1 MKKCL
6 ALSIA
11 LILTGCGSDD
21 SNDNTQS
28 RPDYAIT
35 TINGTQTNEVS
46 LPATSLE
53 QIAAE
58 NVAISDITSTTRP
71 NISDLN
77 NIEILDG
84 YLVNNTPYEIN
95 QIVLTNGTE
104 TKLLSLTS
112 SLHKYSKGAIGS
124 AWDGYQLY
132 NQTVLSNS
140 TFEYESTDVLTNYPN
155 SVLANDEERLTGELT
170 QIYDRFMINA
180 PETLSEITEHLKDI
194 CSVNS
199 ECNEYSKPVELYAAD
214 TYYAKSVSGT
224 NSRLWIDTDVWGLGS
239 TLPLN
244 MTTSTRGN
252 SKLNIWMHPELMAY
266 VHNENANTQIEGWQA
281 LVHEFYHNHG
291 FSHNS
296 GWASGNGIDDIFGA
310 KVVNDYYPNNGNRM
324 ILSDVI
330 VKKQS
335 KPKALTYSFDLALT
349 EAGNKIT
356 TRLLST
362 KDLQANI
369 TREGSQIT
377 VEFLDIP
384 ETHVYVSFYSDKSKQ
399 MTSIVL
405 SHFILNVTSNT
416 DIQAFDENISA
427 WLNEYEVINVT
438 TRDGAWTAEFNLP
451 SSGVPEN
458 KVVNFSATATYGST
472 VYYDGSGDSLA
483 TGDSASYR
491 FNGSIWEKI

>member
-95 QIVLTNGTE
+95 QIILTNGTE

-112 SLHKYSKGAIGS
+112 SLPKYSKGAIGS
-124 AWDGYQLY
+124 AWNGYQLY

-180 PETLSEITEHLKDI
+180 PETLAEITEHLTEI

-199 ECNEYSKPVELYAAD
+199 ECDEYSKPVEYYAAD

-224 NSRLWIDTDVWGLGS
+224 NSRLWIDTDVWGLAS
-239 TLPLN
+239 LLSLN
-244 MTTSTRGN
+244 YTTSTRSSSN
-252 SKLNIWMHPELMAY
+252 LNIWMHPVLMSY
-266 VHNENANTQIEGWQA
+266 VHNENTNTQIEGWQA
-281 LVHEFYHNHG
+281 LVHEYYHNHG
-291 FSHNS
+291 FGHAS

-324 ILSDVI
+324 ILSDII
-330 VKKQS
+330 VMEQS
-335 KPKALTYSFDLALT
+335 KPARLTYTFDLALT
-349 EAGNKIT
+349 GNSNTIT

-362 KDLQANI
+362 KELEAKV
-369 TREGSQIT
+369 TRNGSQIT
-377 VEFLDIP
+377 VKFADIP
-384 ETHVYVSFYSDKSKQ
+384 ETHVYVSFFTENSKQ
-399 MTSIVL
+399 MTSLVL
-405 SHFILNVTSNT
+405 SKFTRNVYTNAE
-416 DIQAFDENISA
+416 IQSFNDNISE
-427 WLNEYEVINVT
+427 WLSEYDVINVT
-438 TRDGAWTAEFNLP
+438 TGNGAWYSEFHLP
-451 SSGVPEN
+451 STNVGQG
-458 KVVNFSATATYGST
+458 KIVNFVTNAYYSST
-472 VYYDGSGDSLA
+472 VYYDGNGDLLT
-483 TGDSASYR
+483 TGDKASYQ
-491 FNGSIWEKI
+491 FNGTIWEKL